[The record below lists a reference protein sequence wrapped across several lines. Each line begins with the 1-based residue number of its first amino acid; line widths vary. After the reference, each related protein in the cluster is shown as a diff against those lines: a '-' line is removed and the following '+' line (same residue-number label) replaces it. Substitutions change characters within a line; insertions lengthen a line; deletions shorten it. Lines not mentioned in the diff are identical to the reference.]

1 MTELDPSKFT
11 QLQRPASPAVSS
23 NRQAV
28 AVPEETPGTPSPVNP
43 AEEAQPN
50 RGVELNRSLDE
61 AVGKI
66 NEYVASTQRE
76 LRFSVDEATG
86 KQVVQV
92 VNQTTAE
99 VVRQIPGDVA
109 LRLAR
114 NLNNLRGLQELN
126 TLSVLGDPRAQA
138 ATSSLSALGLID
150 TRA

>member
-1 MTELDPSKFT
+1 MTEFDPSKFT
-11 QLQRPASPAVSS
+11 QSPRPVNQATSAS
-23 NRQAV
+23 RQSV
-28 AVPEETPGTPSPVNP
+28 AGSIEASGTPSP
-43 AEEAQPN
+43 EAPN
-50 RGVELNRSLDE
+50 DPPQTSRGVELNRSLDE

-76 LRFSVDEATG
+76 LRFSVDETTG
-86 KQVVQV
+86 KQIVQV

-126 TLSVLGDPRAQA
+126 TLSVLGNPSAQA
-138 ATSSLSALGLID
+138 ATTTLAAFGLID

>member
-1 MTELDPSKFT
+1 MTELDPSKLT
-11 QLQRPASPAVSS
+11 QSPRPASQVTLAGRQSVAGANEASGTTSPAA
-23 NRQAV
+23 RT
-28 AVPEETPGTPSPVNP
+28 ED
-43 AEEAQPN
+43 AQPS
-50 RGVELNRSLDE
+50 RGVDLSRSLDE

-76 LRFSVDEATG
+76 LRFSVDETTG

-92 VNQTTAE
+92 VNQTTSE

-114 NLNNLRGLQELN
+114 NLNNLRGLEELN
-126 TLSVLGDPRAQA
+126 TLSVLGNPSAQA
-138 ATSSLSALGLID
+138 ATSTLAAFGLID